1 MAKQKV
7 LISIAD
13 ATAAYMP
20 VLEVE
25 LDAGKVK
32 NLLKSLGAEANPE
45 PETESETEL
54 ETEPVPEE

>member
-25 LDAGKVK
+25 LDASKVK
-32 NLLKSLGAEANPE
+32 NLLKSLGAESNPESEKE
-45 PETESETEL
+45 PETETS
-54 ETEPVPEE
+54 PKPEEK